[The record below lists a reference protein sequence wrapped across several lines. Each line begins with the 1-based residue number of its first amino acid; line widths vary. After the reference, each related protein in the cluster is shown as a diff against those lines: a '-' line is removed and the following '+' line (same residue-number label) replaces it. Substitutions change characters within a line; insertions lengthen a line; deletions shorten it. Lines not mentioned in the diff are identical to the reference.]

1 MKTERTGSPLVGV
14 GVIVVRNGLLLLGQ
28 RMGSHGA
35 GTWAL
40 PGGHLEFGESVAQC
54 AAREVR
60 EETGLELEVIRPGPY
75 TNDVF
80 ASEGKHYVTLFVVAQ
95 SASGQP
101 VVCEPDK
108 CTGWQWFR
116 WTELPTPLFQPLATL
131 HASGFVP
138 EYAA

>member
-1 MKTERTGSPLVGV
+1 MANQSLLVGV
-14 GVIVVRNGLLLLGQ
+14 GVIIVRAGLVLLGQ

-40 PGGHLEFGESVAQC
+40 PGGHLEFGESVEDC
-54 AAREVR
+54 AAREVL
-60 EETGLELEVIRPGPY
+60 EETGLQLRTIRTAPY

-80 ASEGKHYVTLFVVAQ
+80 VSEGKHYVTLFVIAPDTVGDA
-95 SASGQP
+95 

-108 CTGWQWFR
+108 CAGWQWFR
-116 WTELPTPLFQPLATL
+116 WDALPAPLFQPLATL

-138 EYAA
+138 EGAA